1 VPTGSGITGLWRPE
15 PGSGPTGLLA
25 FIAGDGTMLFSLKQD
40 GSNLAGNVEGGGG
53 GFFGGADAPN
63 QLAEGKVDGNK
74 VSFKAGNS
82 TYSGTVNGDRI
93 ELERMIELGFP
104 IPHPEEPS
112 GPRPAIGPPPDG
124 SDPSIPAF
132 RLAGRR
138 SPSVQM
144 VLHRVQR

>member
-1 VPTGSGITGLWRPE
+1 
-15 PGSGPTGLLA
+15 
-25 FIAGDGTMLFSLKQD
+25 MLFSLKQD
-40 GSNLAGNVEGGGG
+40 GGDLAGNVDGGAG
-53 GFFGGADAPN
+53 GFFGGADTPTA
-63 QLAEGKVDGNK
+63 LTEGKVDGNK

-82 TYSGTVNGDRI
+82 TYSGTINGDRI
-93 ELERMIELGFP
+93 ELERSIELGFP
-104 IPHPEEPS
+104 IPHPEEPAN
-112 GPRPAIGPPPDG
+112 PRPAIGPPPDG